1 MTATGSRGQLRFIP
15 AGDVEAFGYP
25 RAAAALEVALRDG
38 LDPSADPARSS
49 IAVDGGA
56 SLLYMPSITATGI
69 GVKLVTHNPRNAET
83 ADPLVHGV
91 YVLFDRDTLAPV
103 ALLDGA
109 ALTTLRT
116 PAVSV
121 VAVRQALRRFQRP
134 LNVVIF
140 GLGPQGIGHLD
151 ALRDIATHDG
161 DIYPPATVTYVAR
174 RTHDDRLPR
183 RAGVAVTGVIAG
195 SAEMIE
201 ALIAANVVVCATSA
215 QTPLFDSSV
224 LSDQVV
230 VIAVGS
236 HSPDAREIDG
246 PWCGR
251 SLVIVEDVATA
262 MRECGEVVQACGAG
276 VLTSNNIVSMAE
288 VVTGRVGHDIQAGPT
303 LFKGSG
309 MAWQDLVVAQ
319 SIASTV

>member
-1 MTATGSRGQLRFIP
+1 MTAARSRRQLRFIP
-15 AGDVEAFGYP
+15 AGDVEACGYP
-25 RAAAALEVALRDG
+25 RAVAALEVALRDG
-38 LDPSADPARSS
+38 LDPAADPARSS
-49 IAVDGGA
+49 IAVDSGA
-56 SLLYMPSITATGI
+56 SLLFMPSITATGV
-69 GVKLVTHNPRNAET
+69 GVKLVTHNPRNAAT
-83 ADPLVHGV
+83 ADPLVHGI

-134 LNVVIF
+134 PNVVIF
-140 GLGPQGIGHLD
+140 GLGPQGVGHLD
-151 ALRDIATHDG
+151 ALRDVATHDG

-174 RTHDDRLPR
+174 HTHDDRLPR
-183 RAGVAVTGVIAG
+183 RAGVAVTGVLAG

-201 ALIAANVVVCATSA
+201 ALTAADVVVCATSA

-236 HSPDAREIDG
+236 HDHDSREVDEA
-246 PWCGR
+246 WCGR

-262 MRECGEVVQACGAG
+262 MRECGEIVQACTAG
-276 VLTSNNIVSMAE
+276 VLNSGDIVSMAE
-288 VVTGRVGHDIQAGPT
+288 VVTGRVDYDIQAMPV

-309 MAWQDLVVAQ
+309 MAWQDLVIAQ
-319 SIASTV
+319 SIVGTA